1 MHLSVRSTRGTR
13 RELERFVREVRRSNP
28 GARVKMDYDKV
39 EVGAR
44 SYVFDCEEGRVVQR
58 EQVRIGFRCKINKY
72 TRNFDYLQS
81 SMPSTIK
88 FNSSPNLQMD
98 DLKNIEE
105 GEEDIEDNRAVFEK
119 QEIIRK
125 LEMEMKSKTE
135 EMEKLREMI
144 QQLECSLEN

>member
-1 MHLSVRSTRGTR
+1 M
-13 RELERFVREVRRSNP
+13 REVRRSNP

-58 EQVRIGFRCKINKY
+58 EQVRIGSGCKINKY
-72 TRNFDYLQS
+72 TRDFDYLQS
-81 SMPSTIK
+81 SMPTTVK
-88 FNSSPNLQMD
+88 FKSSPNLQMD

-105 GEEDIEDNRAVFEK
+105 DEEDNRAVFEK

-125 LEMEMKSKTE
+125 LEMEMESKTE

-144 QQLECSLEN
+144 QQLECNLEN

>member
-1 MHLSVRSTRGTR
+1 M
-13 RELERFVREVRRSNP
+13 REVRRSNP

-58 EQVRIGFRCKINKY
+58 EQVRIGSGCKIY
-72 TRNFDYLQS
+72 NFDYLQS

-105 GEEDIEDNRAVFEK
+105 DEEDNRAVFEK

-125 LEMEMKSKTE
+125 LEMEMESKTE

-144 QQLECSLEN
+144 QQLECNLE